1 MADNTFPT
9 LSTYPSYPLEETR
22 EDGTI
27 KTSYEAGY
35 EHTRPKFSRR
45 GRKTYG
51 VNYNYLPT
59 TDKDTLD
66 TFVTTVK
73 EGSIT
78 FTWANPQSLSTITV
92 RFGEI
97 PKFSYILNDYWECQF
112 TLKEV

>member
-1 MADNTFPT
+1 MSSYEFPS
-9 LSTYPSYPLEETR
+9 LSIYPTYPLDETR

-27 KTSYEAGY
+27 STPFEAGY
-35 EHTRPKFSRR
+35 VHTRPKFSRR

-51 VNYNYLPT
+51 VKYIYMPT

-66 TFVTTVK
+66 TFITSVR
-73 EGSIT
+73 EGAYT
-78 FTWANPQSLSTITV
+78 FTWVNPQSLTTVTV

-97 PKFSYILNDYWECQF
+97 PKFSYIINGYWECDF